1 MHVNVPVAVTVA
13 PQLPVNVPPAL
24 IDSEMVALG
33 LNPVPET
40 TVESPVGPCVG
51 LSVTAG
57 LVTVNVPLATSDV
70 TVAWSDPVAVTV

>member
-1 MHVNVPVAVTVA
+1 MNVPVALTVA

-57 LVTVNVPLATSDV
+57 LVTVNVPLALSEGTVPTSE
-70 TVAWSDPVAVTV
+70 PLAVTV